1 MNNPAKITLVCLVAI
16 AAGSIVLGTLV
27 LRDPQTM
34 AGFSAYLASREAVA
48 AARAGDMGAAR
59 EGWEH
64 LSDDS
69 VRAILTPDETRQ
81 EALLHLGSVAYGSG
95 DYLRARELYLSSSP
109 ARVEADFRRLHDLG
123 NTEYRLGEAE
133 EYDAMRVLLW

>member
-1 MNNPAKITLVCLVAI
+1 MNNPAKITLVCLVAVAGCAI
-16 AAGSIVLGTLV
+16 LAALA

-34 AGFSAYLASREAVA
+34 AGFSAYIDSREAVA
-48 AARAGDMGAAR
+48 AARAGDTDAAR
-59 EGWEH
+59 ERWEY

-69 VRAILTPDETRQ
+69 ARAILTPDEARQ

-109 ARVEADFRRLHDLG
+109 TRVEADFRRLHDLG